1 MCIRDRCES
10 DLSVKSERAW
20 SNRACVG
27 RGRWSRCRRRRCH
40 RGAAAAAAA
49 AGHMKYSATLMTLLL

>member
-1 MCIRDRCES
+1 
-10 DLSVKSERAW
+10 VKSERAW